1 MSIEAAQE
9 ARASKVRGIACI
21 IAAVGLFG
29 AVDGFSKML
38 VATQS
43 FGQIMLSRYAL
54 PLLVLL
60 LLARARPSA
69 KLFPTDNLGFQIGRA
84 LLPITIGGLM
94 VFAVKYLP
102 LADATVIL
110 FAGPFFVVAL
120 SGVFLGEHVA
130 PASWLGVI
138 AGFVA
143 VLLVARPGFTGVTVY
158 AIFPALA
165 ALFYALLQIASR
177 RLGTLGADPVSTL
190 AWTLLTGTIVSVPL
204 AAMDWQPLTTG
215 AWLIAIALSIAF
227 GLGQYFLAAAF
238 TFAPANVLTPF
249 SYFQILAAVLFG
261 IVAWGDIPNA
271 WTLAGI
277 ALIVCAGIYLV
288 RKDVSS

>member
-1 MSIEAAQE
+1 MSIAAANE
-9 ARASKVRGIACI
+9 PRESKARGIAYLLL
-21 IAAVGLFG
+21 AVGLFG
-29 AVDGFSKML
+29 SVDGFSKML

-54 PLLVLL
+54 PLLALL
-60 LLARARPSA
+60 LFARVRKSPR
-69 KLFPTDNLGFQIGRA
+69 LFPIDNLGFQIGRA
-84 LLPITIGGLM
+84 LLPISVGGLM

-110 FAGPFFVVAL
+110 FAGPFIVVAL
-120 SGVFLGEHVA
+120 SGIFLGEHV
-130 PASWLGVI
+130 PATSWLGVI
-138 AGFVA
+138 AGFIA
-143 VLLVARPGFTGVTVY
+143 VLLVARPGFTGLSAY

-177 RLGTLGADPVSTL
+177 RLGTLGADPISTL
-190 AWTLLTGTIVSVPL
+190 AWTLLTGTIVSFPL
-204 AAMDWQPLTTG
+204 AAMDWQPLDTS
-215 AWLIAIALSIAF
+215 AWLTAMALGTAF

-261 IVAWGDIPNA
+261 IIAWGDIPNA

-277 ALIVCAGIYLV
+277 ALIICAGVYLV
-288 RKDVSS
+288 RRDISS